1 MDRCEF
7 VLGVSEKGRPMS
19 RDDGR
24 ERARERGFRQ
34 TCAQNTIYK
43 YPRRVHNVIVVKR
56 RKAARPFRRIIPPSS
71 IRAFRLVVE
80 IMKTSATHLGAS
92 LLGLF
97 GLLTIAVAAPA
108 PMPTPPGIPTA
119 ASAKTQLAA
128 LTVATQVDDGEYD
141 RDLFPTWI
149 DQGNSCNTR

>member
-1 MDRCEF
+1 MEEHLDLFADLFSNCH
-7 VLGVSEKGRPMS
+7 
-19 RDDGR
+19 
-24 ERARERGFRQ
+24 
-34 TCAQNTIYK
+34 T
-43 YPRRVHNVIVVKR
+43 
-56 RKAARPFRRIIPPSS
+56 
-71 IRAFRLVVE
+71 RAFRLFVG
-80 IMKTSATHLGAS
+80 IMKTATHLGAG

-97 GLLTIAVAAPA
+97 GLLTVAIAAPA

-149 DQGNSCNTR
+149 DQGDSCNTR

>member
-1 MDRCEF
+1 
-7 VLGVSEKGRPMS
+7 
-19 RDDGR
+19 
-24 ERARERGFRQ
+24 
-34 TCAQNTIYK
+34 
-43 YPRRVHNVIVVKR
+43 
-56 RKAARPFRRIIPPSS
+56 
-71 IRAFRLVVE
+71 
-80 IMKTSATHLGAS
+80 MKTSATHLGAS